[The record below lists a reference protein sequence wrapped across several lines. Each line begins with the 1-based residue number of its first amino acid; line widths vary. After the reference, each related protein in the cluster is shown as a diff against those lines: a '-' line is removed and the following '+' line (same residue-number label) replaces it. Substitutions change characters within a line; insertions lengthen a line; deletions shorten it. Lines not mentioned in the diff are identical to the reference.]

1 VTVATLPLWDPD
13 TFSRGFPH
21 DLFRRLRAEDPVH
34 WQPEPRGPGFWA
46 VTRYDDV
53 RTVSRHPELYSSQ
66 KRGVFLDEP
75 SREELEQ
82 LNLMM
87 LTKDPPEH
95 TQLRK
100 LVSTGFTPRMVGALE
115 PHVRE
120 MAAATIDGFIDKGEC
135 DVVTECAAELP
146 LLVIAELLGVPK
158 DDRAFLFDLSNR
170 LIGFDDPEYITSP
183 EDAEIAMAEMFGYL
197 HQLAA
202 ERQGTPARDDLIG
215 VLMDAEVD
223 GDRLTQL
230 EIDLFFML
238 LVVAG
243 NETTRNMISHAL
255 LALVEHPE
263 QMARLR
269 ADIDGLLPT
278 AVEEFLRWSPP
289 VMHFRR
295 TALADAVL
303 GDQPIAAD
311 DKVIVY
317 YPSANRDE
325 AAFPAADTFD
335 VGRDPNHHLGF
346 GGGGPHFCLGANL
359 ARLEIRVMYE
369 ELLARVADIELTGE
383 VRLLRS
389 HFINGIKEL
398 PIRFRKV

>member
-1 VTVATLPLWDPD
+1 
-13 TFSRGFPH
+13 
-21 DLFRRLRAEDPVH
+21 
-34 WQPEPRGPGFWA
+34 
-46 VTRYDDV
+46 
-53 RTVSRHPELYSSQ
+53 
-66 KRGVFLDEP
+66 
-75 SREELEQ
+75 
-82 LNLMM
+82 
-87 LTKDPPEH
+87 
-95 TQLRK
+95 
-100 LVSTGFTPRMVGALE
+100 
-115 PHVRE
+115 

-135 DVVTECAAELP
+135 DFVTECAAELP